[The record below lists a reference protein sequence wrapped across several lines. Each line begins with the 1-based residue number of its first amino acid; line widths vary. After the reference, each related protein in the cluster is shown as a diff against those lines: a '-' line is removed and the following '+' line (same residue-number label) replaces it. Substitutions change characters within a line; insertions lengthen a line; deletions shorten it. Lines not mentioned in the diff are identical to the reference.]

1 MKNIAIVF
9 GTIII
14 LSILLRPVV
23 APRPSYICSSQKQY
37 DVVQR
42 KCVCKNNFEGEKC
55 DRNSSLCHGH
65 TCESDEV
72 CSKSV
77 GAPNMPW
84 CVAQKYQ
91 VHLLLRLNPANRA
104 VSSKYIGWLENHV
117 LSIYESKNPKPTTE
131 DLLVEIMSA
140 MKLISSGRLFVT
152 LITFHNHSSY
162 IPAADVCKS
171 LDGKD
176 LTCMQLDE
184 CKVLEAEGIR
194 CPLIFTQWQHKLVP
208 ALPGGIVALI
218 VAISVF
224 VLTLSVGVLIVKIR
238 NRYNLLQRTIS
249 LEELTEEVDDDF

>member
-1 MKNIAIVF
+1 MKNIAIIF
-9 GTIII
+9 GTIVI
-14 LSILLRPVV
+14 LSILSRPVV
-23 APRPSYICSSQKQY
+23 APRPSYICSDLKQY

-117 LSIYESKNPKPTTE
+117 LSIYNSKNLL
-131 DLLVEIMSA
+131 DLLVEITSA
-140 MKLISSGRLFVT
+140 MKLKSSERLFVT

-162 IPAADVCKS
+162 IPATDVCKS

-176 LTCMQLDE
+176 LKCMQYNE

-194 CPLIFTQWQHKLVP
+194 CPLISTQWQHKLVP

>member
-1 MKNIAIVF
+1 MWISCAF
-9 GTIII
+9 
-14 LSILLRPVV
+14 LLPLFKLTES
-23 APRPSYICSSQKQY
+23 ADSPSSCSSQKQY

-55 DRNSSLCHGH
+55 DRNNSLCHGH

-91 VHLLLRLNPANRA
+91 VHLLLRLNPTNRT

-117 LSIYESKNPKPTTE
+117 LSIYESKNPKSTTG
-131 DLLVEIMSA
+131 DLLVEITSA
-140 MKLISSGRLFVT
+140 IKLKSSERLFVT

-162 IPAADVCKS
+162 IPANDVCKS
-171 LDGKD
+171 LNGKD
-176 LTCMQLDE
+176 LKCMQHVE

-194 CPLIFTQWQHKLVP
+194 CPLISKPWQHKPVP
-208 ALPGGIVALI
+208 TLTGGLIALI
-218 VAISVF
+218 VAASFIL
-224 VLTLSVGVLIVKIR
+224 LTLSVGFLFVRIR
-238 NRYNLLQRTIS
+238 RGGYIEQRTMS
-249 LEELTEEVDDDF
+249 LNELTEDFDDFDD